1 MAEPA
6 VQRDR
11 ITDHR
16 KGLLITGAG
25 AFLMTFDVPMVRLA
39 DSDAWTVIF
48 FRGFC
53 VFVVSF
59 AFWWWLKKARGYDV
73 PFVNGIEGLIAG
85 ALFAVTN
92 ITFMTAIHYTTAAN
106 AVFILAF
113 APLFAA
119 ILSRVFMAEPIAI
132 YTWLA
137 IVTAI
142 GGMLIIALD
151 GLGSGNTFGDVMA
164 LVASCSLAA
173 SLTIMRWSGKDMT
186 MVCGFGS
193 LITAAIAVWI
203 ATPFELSVFQASVLG
218 VNSLLFMPLSLALI
232 GLGTRY
238 ISAPEVAM
246 LMLLDSC
253 LAPVWVWLLIGEVPT
268 AQVVLGGAII
278 VLAILFHSFAQII
291 RKK

>member
-1 MAEPA
+1 MSSPA

-16 KGLLITGAG
+16 KGLLIAGAG
-25 AFLMTFDVPMVRLA
+25 AFLMTFDVPLVRLA

-59 AFWWWLKKARGYDV
+59 AFWWWLKLARGYKV
-73 PFVNGIEGLIAG
+73 PFINGVEGFVA
-85 ALFAVTN
+85 AVFFAVTN

-119 ILSRVFMAEPIAI
+119 VLSRIFMAEPIAT

-137 IVTAI
+137 IATAI

-151 GLGSGNTFGDVMA
+151 GLGSGNTFGDLMA
-164 LVASCSLAA
+164 LLASSSLAA
-173 SLTIMRWSGKDMT
+173 SLTLMRWSGKDMT

-193 LITAAIAVWI
+193 LITAAIAVWF
-203 ATPFELSVFQASVLG
+203 ALPFELSASQATILG
-218 VNSLLFMPLSLALI
+218 INSLLFMPLSLALI

-238 ISAPEVAM
+238 ISAQEIAM

-268 AQVVLGGAII
+268 SQVLLGGAII
-278 VLAILFHSFAQII
+278 VLAILFHSYVQLV
-291 RKK
+291 RHK

>member
-1 MAEPA
+1 
-6 VQRDR
+6 
-11 ITDHR
+11 
-16 KGLLITGAG
+16 
-25 AFLMTFDVPMVRLA
+25 MTLDVPLVRLA

-59 AFWWWLKKARGYDV
+59 LFWWWLKKFKGYRV
-73 PFVNGIEGLIAG
+73 PFINGVEGFAAG

-92 ITFMTAIHYTTAAN
+92 ISFMIAIHNTTAAN

-113 APLFAA
+113 APLLAA
-119 ILSRVFMAEPIAI
+119 VLSRAFMSEPIAVF
-132 YTWLA
+132 TWVA
-137 IVTAI
+137 IATAI

-151 GLGSGNTFGDVMA
+151 GLGTGHTYGDLMA
-164 LVASCSLAA
+164 LFASASLAS
-173 SLTIMRWSGKDMT
+173 SLTLMRWSGKDMT

-193 LITAAIAVWI
+193 LLTAAAAVWF
-203 ATPFELSVFQASVLG
+203 AAPFALSYSQVTILG

-238 ISAPEVAM
+238 ISAPEIAM

-253 LAPVWVWLLIGEVPT
+253 LAPVWVWLVIGEVPT
-268 AQVVLGGAII
+268 KQVLLGGAVII
-278 VLAILFHSFAQII
+278 LAIVTHSYVQLM
-291 RKK
+291 RQR